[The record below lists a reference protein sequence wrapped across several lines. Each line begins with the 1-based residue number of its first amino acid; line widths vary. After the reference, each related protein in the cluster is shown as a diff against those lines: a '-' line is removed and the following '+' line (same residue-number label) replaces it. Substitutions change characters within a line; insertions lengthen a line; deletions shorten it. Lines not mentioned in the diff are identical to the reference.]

1 MFLSS
6 VNQCSERLRC
16 ESCNSIDTLEV
27 MVCRNASSVLVIH
40 LSWNNNAE
48 NPTSAPIC
56 ILSVLYF
63 DFFFKSGEKG
73 VSYSLVSII
82 NASVDARHYNCTY
95 LNAKTNPLH
104 LMTPNI
110 GKTILLNANDQ
121 IYMQIIFYA
130 RDACAY
136 EQAFT

>member
-1 MFLSS
+1 MLKILL
-6 VNQCSERLRC
+6 Q
-16 ESCNSIDTLEV
+16 
-27 MVCRNASSVLVIH
+27 
-40 LSWNNNAE
+40 
-48 NPTSAPIC
+48 PQSAFYRYY
-56 ILSVLYF
+56 ILI
-63 DFFFKSGEKG
+63 FFFKSGEKG

-121 IYMQIIFYA
+121 IYTQIIFMQEMLA
-130 RDACAY
+130 LMNKHLHKK
-136 EQAFT
+136 

>member
-1 MFLSS
+1 
-6 VNQCSERLRC
+6 
-16 ESCNSIDTLEV
+16 

-73 VSYSLVSII
+73 ISYSLVSII